1 MFAEDAAATADST
14 YASGRRLSL
23 DELARWATLPRGYS
37 PADVPRVA
45 VDRDLEP
52 GAVGPS
58 PVAATAEQR
67 PLARSPA

>member
-37 PADVPRVA
+37 PSDVRRVA

-52 GAVGPS
+52 GAIELS
-58 PVAATAEQR
+58 LVAAMAEQR
-67 PLARSPA
+67 RLARSSV